1 MADARTLTSVKSI
14 LLNRLDGR
22 APDRPPETPPITHVN
37 IRGPQFFH

>member
-1 MADARTLTSVKSI
+1 VINARTLTSVRSI

-22 APDRPPETPPITHVN
+22 RSVQSPEASPIIHAN

>member
-22 APDRPPETPPITHVN
+22 RPVHPPETPPIAHAN